1 MQPKNSFSIKKE
13 WLTKLKEEQ
22 YAMNKMYSTLC
33 FDFGDE
39 KDRYYILDE
48 NTFKYIMELIDKD
61 NIQ

>member
-48 NTFKYIMELIDKD
+48 NTFMYIKELIDKD
-61 NIQ
+61 NS